1 MWILWQPHLGFEKIT
16 LAAEQSI
23 IQGPKGR
30 MYMWRQAEDLH
41 ILGERVKTLHSTEDP
56 TLWSG
61 SLLSRQPSLWEA
73 CLTAGREALCS
84 ELTPY
89 MEKADRLKIQTSN
102 HQSFLCSEL
111 TPYMEKVDRLT
122 IQPSNHQSFLC
133 SELTPYME
141 KADRLKIQPSN
152 HQSFLC
158 SELTPYMEKADR
170 LKIQPSNHQSFLSPC
185 EWGPPTWN
193 DENALVWGIWQNDL
207 HISLKAF
214 KYTQISPVLK
224 QKQLSLF
231 HLISA
236 LHSVRLVLP
245 NTKCRQRHHKKTKKK
260 KRRKLQTNHCYEH
273 KLKIK

>member
-111 TPYMEKVDRLT
+111 TPYMEK
-122 IQPSNHQSFLC
+122 
-133 SELTPYME
+133 
-141 KADRLKIQPSN
+141 
-152 HQSFLC
+152 
-158 SELTPYMEKADR
+158 ADR

-236 LHSVRLVLP
+236 LRSVRLVLP
-245 NTKCRQRHHKKTKKK
+245 NTKCRQRHHKKKKK
-260 KRRKLQTNHCYEH
+260 KKTTDQPLLWT
-273 KLKIK
+273 

>member
-89 MEKADRLKIQTSN
+89 MEK
-102 HQSFLCSEL
+102 
-111 TPYMEKVDRLT
+111 V
-122 IQPSNHQSFLC
+122 
-133 SELTPYME
+133 
-141 KADRLKIQPSN
+141 
-152 HQSFLC
+152 
-158 SELTPYMEKADR
+158 DR

-236 LHSVRLVLP
+236 LRSVRLVLP
-245 NTKCRQRHHKKTKKK
+245 NTKCRQRHHNKTKKK
-260 KRRKLQTNHCYEH
+260 KKKKKKTTDQPLLWT
-273 KLKIK
+273 